1 MILRLIQGISTIV
14 ANIVFYIVL
23 HMEMY
28 TDRAHMA
35 DGSVQVYHKSPLDRL
50 GVGDRYGLYHLQL
63 MFMVVSCVTGI
74 LLICGVKNNIVR
86 VAQLV
91 SSVASIVVFIAI
103 MVVSK
108 GIHPKY

>member
-23 HMEMY
+23 HMEIY
-28 TDRAHMA
+28 TDRAHMP
-35 DGSVQVYHKSPLDRL
+35 DGSIEKHHYSALGRLDIGGRSE
-50 GVGDRYGLYHLQL
+50 LYHLQL
-63 MFMVVSCVTGI
+63 MFMVISCITGI

-86 VAQLV
+86 IVQLV

-108 GIHPKY
+108 GIRPRY